1 MKIPSCFPAFQS
13 PLKLPFQVAAALAI
27 SGVAYAQNSASERDD
42 RAWLQSKGTLLFADT
57 FDREEAG
64 NGRLDIGNGWESA
77 TADRAPQIKQADLD
91 EGILK
96 INSDGKAAGHGVHIH
111 HDAGFADGGT
121 TLRFRL
127 PGLNKGE
134 TFTVGHVDREM
145 KDVHAG
151 HLCYAILNPTNVM
164 LRDNKTGIHAEKVV
178 ARRSEFLKRKEP
190 LPPDLEAF
198 LQTKEKTVQWRSDNE
213 WHDLTLV
220 FEGDEMRL
228 SVDGKLLVAHR
239 SEGFAHP
246 MKRWLSFAASS
257 TVWVDDVKVWKVK

>member
-1 MKIPSCFPAFQS
+1 MKIPSCLPAFQS
-13 PLKLPFQVAAALAI
+13 PLKLPFQVIAALAI
-27 SGVAYAQNSASERDD
+27 SGVAYAQNGASERDD

-178 ARRSEFLKRKEP
+178 VRRSEFLKRKEP

-198 LQTKEKTVQWRSDNE
+198 LQTKEKTVQWKSDNE